1 MNSSNINVTQDNDGW
16 PIEKQEWLESL
27 FALQREHGNEK
38 VRELLRALQ
47 NQALKPAN
55 GGKVWCF
62 IGDGESDEP
71 EVLVCLG
78 TDGYG
83 LSESRP
89 VIRDHFGVSAEYI
102 IRAAGGEA

>member
-1 MNSSNINVTQDNDGW
+1 MSNSDINVTQENDGW
-16 PIEKQEWLESL
+16 PIEKQEWLEAL

-47 NQALKPAN
+47 NRGLKPASDYM
-55 GGKVWCF
+55 KVLPASVARWVP
-62 IGDGESDEP
+62 GD
-71 EVLVCLG
+71 LVCLG

-89 VIRDHFGVSAEYI
+89 VIRDHFGVDADHI

>member
-1 MNSSNINVTQDNDGW
+1 MQKQPAYPGDTELEQRIEDIHRWNAMAMVLQAYDSGPGSGGHIATYASAATMGLSTVTSSVARRV
-16 PIEKQEWLESL
+16 P
-27 FALQREHGNEK
+27 
-38 VRELLRALQ
+38 
-47 NQALKPAN
+47 
-55 GGKVWCF
+55 
-62 IGDGESDEP
+62 GD
-71 EVLVCLG
+71 LVCLG